1 MKIRLCGKCAC
12 QDADKQKNECF
23 FHGLSQIF
31 INFAAKL
38 VICWKIFGFVDIKK
52 NDSMLSQ
59 HRIARMKPL
68 TNYNITNYLT
78 NMKYRKNL
86 H

>member
-23 FHGLSQIF
+23 FHGLSQII

-52 NDSMLSQ
+52 TIQCCRSIESQ
-59 HRIARMKPL
+59 E
-68 TNYNITNYLT
+68 
-78 NMKYRKNL
+78 
-86 H
+86 

>member
-1 MKIRLCGKCAC
+1 
-12 QDADKQKNECF
+12 
-23 FHGLSQIF
+23 
-31 INFAAKL
+31 
-38 VICWKIFGFVDIKK
+38 
-52 NDSMLSQ
+52 MLSQ

-86 H
+86 LFESRCHFFFFDDAKLGTFFDVYCQFCYGTC